1 MLDGKLYRGPSRVF
15 LSSLMI
21 TLLLQ
26 GCATFERSD
35 CPTQGWRMRG
45 FTAAITGQEMNRQV
59 IQEADCAFAPG
70 SPAWEAYRSGY
81 ADGLK
86 NYCRPGS
93 LFELGRQGDPY
104 PSQCHATAG
113 DLLQISYG
121 YGWDIHE
128 LDEQITRLDQRISVK
143 QQALQRARTEL
154 AALQNASS
162 GGQAATAE
170 AAERMR
176 QVAQRQA
183 RVRSLQRELADLKA
197 ALHTRRNQLE
207 RLVSVLQ

>member
-1 MLDGKLYRGPSRVF
+1 MLDGKPCRGPSRVL
-15 LSSLMI
+15 LSALMI
-21 TLLLQ
+21 TMLLQ

-45 FTAAITGQEMNRQV
+45 FTAAIAGQEMNRRI
-59 IQEADCAFAPG
+59 IQEADCDFAPG

-81 ADGLK
+81 ADGLED
-86 NYCRPGS
+86 YCRPGS

-128 LDEQITRLDQRISVK
+128 LDEQINRLDQRISVK
-143 QQALQRARTEL
+143 QQALQRAQTEL
-154 AALQNASS
+154 TTLQNDSS
-162 GGQAATAE
+162 RGQAAAAE
-170 AAERMR
+170 AAERM
-176 QVAQRQA
+176 RQA
-183 RVRSLQRELADLKA
+183 RVRSLQRELADLKS